1 MDVLRSLK
9 ENYATVLLVGVI
21 LLTLACVFAFV
32 EFTKVKSQD
41 YTWRALSVTCFIA
54 GIITLLGIMLFAGY
68 SRYCNNASLLG
79 NRTIV
84 EGGGGGAGFGNTSE
98 LELNPQ

>member
-1 MDVLRSLK
+1 MDVLRSLR

-32 EFTKVKSQD
+32 EFTKVKSSD

-54 GIITLLGIMLFAGY
+54 GVITLLGIVLFAGY
-68 SRYCNNASLLG
+68 SRYCNPLLG
-79 NRTIV
+79 NRTVV
-84 EGGGGGAGFGNTSE
+84 EAGTGYNNTSE